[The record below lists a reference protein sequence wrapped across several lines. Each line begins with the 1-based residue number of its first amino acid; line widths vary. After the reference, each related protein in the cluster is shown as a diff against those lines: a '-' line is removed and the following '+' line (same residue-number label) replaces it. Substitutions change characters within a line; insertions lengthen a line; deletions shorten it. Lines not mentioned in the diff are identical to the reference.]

1 MIFMIFCDFSL
12 IIHDISLII
21 HDFNDISL
29 IIHDTSLFYL
39 HLRHF
44 RFYTYVSS
52 GFTPMSLPFLHL
64 RHFRFDNYVT
74 SGFTTTSLFYTY
86 IQTHDLS
93 KLSFFLHLFLLLGE
107 LFKTLDN
114 FIYFFEPLRAIEI
127 VHSQHHSVLQHH
139 FLMTDPRKRK
149 SYAKDAKAILE
160 DMVNCRYRRS
170 NDKILAAHI
179 VPFRPYSSK
188 ELMCRSNLASYI
200 PPSGPLGISLPSFD
214 IRGFH
219 LLESEIL

>member
-1 MIFMIFCDFSL
+1 MISHYSI
-12 IIHDISLII
+12 
-21 HDFNDISL
+21 
-29 IIHDTSLFYL
+29 
-39 HLRHF
+39 
-44 RFYTYVSS
+44 YTYVTS
-52 GFTPMSLPFLHL
+52 GFTPTSLPVSQLRHFFTPTSLPVWHL
-64 RHFRFDNYVT
+64 RHFRFDTYVTSWFYTYVT

-179 VPFRPYSSK
+179 VPFRPKSSK

-200 PPSGPLGISLPSFD
+200 PPRGPLG
-214 IRGFH
+214 FH
-219 LLESEIL
+219 FPPLTYEDFTSSKVKSCRVVKYP